1 MSNAHAKAWIKN
13 LNAQGQSRLTRDQ
26 RRSNKRWVET
36 QPPDRSTLLQIGA
49 NTHSATGFRSAGGIA
64 YDVGPDA
71 VAKGWRSVLVE
82 PMPTPFAALSKR
94 YQSTPHVKLVNG
106 AVCDNCTLSSPGMD
120 MLYVDVSNATGNW
133 GSRRADGRCLAHH
146 PAEHMFTE
154 IASLSKSHLLRH
166 EPYFRTSEGVP
177 KCTQKLNLTANPLPR
192 IASARSSTEHTID
205 TRQMRLPECFDQ
217 RISYSQTHPS
227 YPAHCRCRG
236 PRRKHPRA
244 VPVWFCQG
252 RSYHIRGATF
262 KNAVFRNTA
271 EMLQRFG
278 FELVFGGFKAP
289 LSTWHHVNATS

>member
-1 MSNAHAKAWIKN
+1 MIFCEVPATAPPKFDRLSWRMSIAHAKAWIKN

-36 QPPDRSTLLQIGA
+36 QQPDRSTLLQIGA

-71 VAKGWRSVLVE
+71 VAKGWKSVLVE

-120 MLYVDVSNATGNW
+120 MLYVVVSNATGNW
-133 GSRRADGRCLAHH
+133 GSRRADGRCLAYH

-166 EPYFRTSEGVP
+166 EPYFRTSKKACQ
-177 KCTQKLNLTANPLPR
+177 KCTQKLNLTANPLPENCLSKVIR
-192 IASARSSTEHTID
+192 RNIRATHVKCVCPSALINEFPTANR
-205 TRQMRLPECFDQ
+205 
-217 RISYSQTHPS
+217 THLTLLIVDAEGHDANILEQFPFGS
-227 YPAHCRCRG
+227 VKVDR
-236 PRRKHPRA
+236 
-244 VPVWFCQG
+244 V
-252 RSYHIRGATF
+252 TF
-262 KNAVFRNTA
+262 EALNAVKT
-271 EMLQRFG
+271 
-278 FELVFGGFKAP
+278 
-289 LSTWHHVNATS
+289 